1 MKWQGLVLLSTYV
14 YLILQGNAAP
24 LECNYADIVRNHLR
38 LQTGQGSQTRNSRL
52 WDAFKDI
59 NRAVGTRGAGGA
71 TAPTFAKISPKFLQN
86 RGFRLKFLLFAPPLV
101 ASSNSPGP

>member
-52 WDAFKDI
+52 
-59 NRAVGTRGAGGA
+59 
-71 TAPTFAKISPKFLQN
+71 
-86 RGFRLKFLLFAPPLV
+86 
-101 ASSNSPGP
+101 

>member
-14 YLILQGNAAP
+14 YLILQGYAAP

-52 WDAFKDI
+52 WDAFKVKYVIVSQSND
-59 NRAVGTRGAGGA
+59 NC
-71 TAPTFAKISPKFLQN
+71 LQI
-86 RGFRLKFLLFAPPLV
+86 
-101 ASSNSPGP
+101 